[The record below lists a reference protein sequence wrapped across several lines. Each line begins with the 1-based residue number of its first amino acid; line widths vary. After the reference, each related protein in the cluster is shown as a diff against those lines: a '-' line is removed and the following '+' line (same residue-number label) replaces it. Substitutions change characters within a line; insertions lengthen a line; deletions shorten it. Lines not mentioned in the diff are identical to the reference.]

1 MPDGM
6 TDQATYRQAT
16 YQMSGAMNIRPINDE
31 YAVTA
36 QIAVDDLDEIK
47 DMGFKS
53 IVCHRPDDED
63 PGQPDFADIS
73 AHAQALGL
81 EVRHIPVS
89 GQPTADAVRGMVDAL
104 DELPKPMLGY
114 CRSGNRSTIIYQQT
128 QHLR

>member
-1 MPDGM
+1 
-6 TDQATYRQAT
+6 
-16 YQMSGAMNIRPINDE
+16 MNIRPLNDE

-36 QIAVDDLDEIK
+36 QIAVEDLKEIK

-63 PGQPDFADIS
+63 PGQPAFAEIS
-73 AHAQALGL
+73 ARATELGL
-81 EVRHIPVS
+81 ELRHIPIS
-89 GQPTADAVRGMVDAL
+89 GAPSADAVQEMVDAL

-114 CRSGNRSTIIYQQT
+114 CRSGNRSTIIYQQA

>member
-1 MPDGM
+1 
-6 TDQATYRQAT
+6 
-16 YQMSGAMNIRPINDE
+16 MNIRPINEE

-36 QIAVDDLDEIK
+36 QIAVDEVDDVK

-63 PGQPDFADIS
+63 PGQPDFAEI
-73 AHAQALGL
+73 AARAAQLGL

-89 GQPTADAVRGMVDAL
+89 GQPTADAVRAMVDAL

-128 QHLR
+128 LHLR

>member
-1 MPDGM
+1 
-6 TDQATYRQAT
+6 
-16 YQMSGAMNIRPINDE
+16 MNIRPINEE
-31 YAVTA
+31 YAATA
-36 QIAVDDLDEIK
+36 QIAVEDLDEIK

-63 PGQPDFADIS
+63 PGQPDFSVIA
-73 AHAQALGL
+73 ARAAELGI
-81 EVRHIPVS
+81 ETRHIPVS
-89 GQPTADAVRGMVDAL
+89 GSPTPEAVREMMDAL

>member
-1 MPDGM
+1 
-6 TDQATYRQAT
+6 
-16 YQMSGAMNIRPINDE
+16 MNIRPINEE

-36 QIAVDDLDEIK
+36 QITVEDLDDLK
-47 DMGFKS
+47 DLGFKS

-63 PGQPDFADIS
+63 PGQPDFAEI
-73 AHAQALGL
+73 AARAAALGL
-81 EVRHIPVS
+81 ETRHIPVS
-89 GQPTADAVRGMVDAL
+89 GQPTSDAVHAMVDAL